1 MTRFAIVAAACAVL
15 AFGQPAILERQ
26 VTLVHLKSPDAL
38 TQLLRFTAV
47 LTTVTPDKA
56 ARTITLQGTAEQ
68 IALAE
73 WLIAQLDKATGVIEG
88 NPEYRSSD
96 DDITRVLPVA
106 HATGNRE
113 LAELGTVVRS
123 IFEIQK
129 LYTFAD
135 TKSMVVRGTAAQI
148 AGAEWLLRKLDRPVS
163 TIGDKR
169 DDRERFRPFGSTDPD
184 PDDSVAVLHL
194 ANTST
199 EQSHSAAATSI
210 RSTTQAHR
218 AFVYMPTRVI
228 VIRGTVEQLATA
240 ESIVADIDKPAV

>member
-1 MTRFAIVAAACAVL
+1 MTRFALLAAACAAF

-26 VTLVHLKSPDAL
+26 VTLAHLKSPEAL

-56 ARTITLQGTAEQ
+56 AGMITLQGTAEQ

-73 WLIAQLDKATGVIEG
+73 WLIVQLDKADGVVDG
-88 NPEYRSSD
+88 SPEYRASD
-96 DDITRVLPVA
+96 DDITRVLPVT
-106 HATGNRE
+106 HGTGNRE
-113 LAELGTVVRS
+113 LTELGTVVRS
-123 IFEIQK
+123 IFEIPK
-129 LYTFAD
+129 LYSFVD
-135 TKSMVVRGTAAQI
+135 TKSLVVRGTAAQI

-199 EQSHSAAATSI
+199 EQSHTTAAVSI
-210 RSTTQAHR
+210 RSTTQARR

-240 ESIVADIDKPAV
+240 ESMVADIDKPAA